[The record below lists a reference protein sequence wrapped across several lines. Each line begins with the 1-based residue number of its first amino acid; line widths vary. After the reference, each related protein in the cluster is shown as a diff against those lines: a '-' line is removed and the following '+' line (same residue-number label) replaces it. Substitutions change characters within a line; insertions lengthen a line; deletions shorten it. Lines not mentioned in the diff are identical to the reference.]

1 MNVLVTGGAGYI
13 GSVIVEEL
21 LNNGNSVIIVDNLKQ
36 GHREAVLKEAKLI
49 EADIC
54 DPQALEN
61 VFLNNEI
68 QAIVHLAAES
78 LVERSMHDPRVF
90 FQTNVTGAINILNNA
105 VKYNVR
111 KIVNSSSAAVY
122 GEPPKIP
129 IYEESPVNPIN
140 SYGES
145 KIIFER
151 ILDWYSRAY
160 GIKYVSFRY
169 FNAAGATRLCGEDHD
184 PETHL
189 IPNVIRA
196 ALLQK
201 SEIKVFGLDYPTND
215 GSCVRDYLHVLD
227 IAKAH
232 ITALNNL
239 ENIKSQ
245 AYNLGTGKGYSVL
258 EIIRAVEKIS
268 AKKVPFIQ
276 YARRK
281 GDPAILVANSEKAEK
296 EIAWKPRFSA
306 LNNIIESALSW
317 FEKHPYGYNS
327 K

>member
-21 LNNGNSVIIVDNLKQ
+21 LNNGNSVIIVDNFKQ
-36 GHREAVLKEAKLI
+36 GHREAVLKEAKLV

-78 LVERSMHDPRVF
+78 LVERSMQDPQVF
-90 FQTNVTGAINILNNA
+90 FHTNITGAINVLNNA

-122 GEPPKIP
+122 GEPQKIP

-145 KIIFER
+145 KIMFER

-232 ITALNNL
+232 ITALNNI

-258 EIIRAVEKIS
+258 EIIRAVENIS

-281 GDPAILVANSEKAEK
+281 GDPAVLVANSEKAEK
-296 EIAWKPRFSA
+296 EINWKPRFSA
-306 LNNIIESALSW
+306 LNNIIENSLSW